1 MNTQNSSAMEASE
14 KQYLP
19 AVDAYETVDELVLVA
34 DMPGVTPESLEV
46 TVEEGVLTLLGRV
59 TAPAIEGERLIQR
72 EFVRGDYYRQFRIP
86 RDFLADRIDAAMKAG
101 VVTIRIPRAER
112 TKSRKVDVRVE

>member
-1 MNTQNSSAMEASE
+1 MNTQSSNAMEASE

-19 AVDAYETVDELVLVA
+19 AVDAYETADELVLVA

-59 TAPAIEGERLIQR
+59 TAPAIEGERWIQR

-86 RDFLADRIDAAMKAG
+86 RDFLADRIDASMKAG
-101 VVTIRIPRAER
+101 VVTIRIPRAEK
-112 TKSRKVDVRVE
+112 TKPRKIDVRVE